1 MRLSATEL
9 LAQLNDEQGQV
20 VTYCEGPML
29 VLAGAGS
36 GKTRAVTYKVAWLLA
51 EENYLPHEILAVTF
65 TNKAAQEMKNRVVK
79 LVGLP
84 GNGVEVGTF
93 HSVCARILRQHA
105 DKIGFTSSFGILDTD
120 DGRVL
125 MRHVIRE
132 MGLDDKNTFPPARI
146 HSLADQLQNRRLTP
160 AAWLGQVT
168 DPGQK
173 AWRSHVVT
181 ILAAYDARKRGL
193 NMMDFTDLLERTE
206 ALLRDHE
213 EVRQYY
219 NRKFRYVIV
228 DEMQDTNATQLALLR
243 LLVGPHRHLCAV
255 GDDDQSI
262 YGWRG
267 ARIENMLEFEKAFPG
282 ARIVRMEQNYRSTNT
297 ILSAAHSVIYRN
309 KRRRPKKLWTENAVG
324 DPVRVAQTDSESD
337 EAMKVAALLRK
348 HHAAGMPYRQMAVLY
363 RTNAQSRPFEEILA
377 RANLPYVVIG
387 GLRFYERAEI
397 KDTLAYLRLV
407 NNPRDELA
415 FRRIVNNPPRG
426 IGDGA
431 LEKLAA
437 LPGGPEITLYQK
449 AQSLAQAEVK
459 EKWHGPLLKF
469 VEMIEGFRSQVGNYS
484 IRDLAIHILEKSG
497 YYERLEASDPLE
509 RESRSE
515 NLGQLMNGIAQYE
528 EDRQDWEVE
537 RQPTLQ
543 GYLEDVALLTDVDLW
558 KEEQDRVPL
567 MTVHAAKGL
576 EFDVVFVVGM
586 EEGLFPYERAND
598 EWADVEEERRL
609 FYVAL
614 TRAAKQVY
622 LFYSGMRRK
631 YGQTMECTIS
641 PFLEELDP
649 SVIKVEGA
657 KTRRSFSEV
666 LASRSAP
673 PRPEYGRPAEA
684 PNTGW
689 TGRMVSHP
697 RYGRGQ
703 VMATMGA
710 GSKLILVV
718 RFGKDIATVLESEC
732 QG

>member
-9 LAQLNDEQGQV
+9 LAGLNDEQGQV

-132 MGLDDKNTFPPARI
+132 MGLDDKNSFPPARI

-160 AAWLGQVT
+160 VAWVGQVT
-168 DPGQK
+168 DLPQK
-173 AWRSHVVT
+173 AWRSQVVT
-181 ILAAYDARKRGL
+181 ILETYDARKRSL

-206 ALLRDHE
+206 GLLRGHE

-228 DEMQDTNATQLALLR
+228 DEMQDTNATQLELLR
-243 LLVGPHRHLCAV
+243 LLVGPHHHLCAV

-282 ARIVRMEQNYRSTNT
+282 ARVVRMEQNYRSTNT
-297 ILSAAHSVIYRN
+297 ILAAAHSVIHRN
-309 KRRRPKKLWTENAVG
+309 KRRRPKKLWTENVVG
-324 DPVRVAQTDSESD
+324 EPVRVAQTDSESD

-348 HHAAGMPYRQMAVLY
+348 HHAGGMPYRQMAVLY

-377 RANLPYVVIG
+377 RAHLPYVVVG

-397 KDTLAYLRLV
+397 KDALAYLRLV

-437 LPGGPEITLYQK
+437 LPGGGEITLYQK

-469 VEMIEGFRSQVGNYS
+469 VEMIEGFRSQVANYS
-484 IRDLAIHILEKSG
+484 IRDLAIHILERSG
-497 YYERLEASDPLE
+497 YYERLEAADPLE

-528 EDRQDWEVE
+528 EDRQDWEVD
-537 RQPTLQ
+537 RQPSLQ

-586 EEGLFPYERAND
+586 EEGLFPYERGGD

-631 YGQTMECTIS
+631 YGQTMECAVS
-641 PFLEELDP
+641 PFLKELDP
-649 SVIKVEGA
+649 SVIKAEGA
-657 KTRRSFSEV
+657 KARRSFSEV
-666 LASRSAP
+666 LASRLAS

-684 PNTGW
+684 PNAGW

-697 RYGRGQ
+697 RYGKGQ

-710 GSKLILVV
+710 GSKLILVA
-718 RFGKDIATVLESEC
+718 RFGKDIATVLASEC